1 MDIKELISQ
10 AKEVTAS
17 GLPFMEGKEKI
28 ELKDGSKFIVKNYG
42 YLNSNDGDFV
52 VIADDNSFAF
62 GGSVVTDS
70 FKKLDDSMSGDS
82 IAQLLEHG
90 IEIKIAKKKSKT
102 KREYTTCEFF
112 PD

>member
-1 MDIKELISQ
+1 MDIKDLIQQ

-28 ELKDGSKFIVKNYG
+28 ELKDGSTFKVKNYG
-42 YLNSNDGDFV
+42 YLNSEDGDFV
-52 VIADDNSFAF
+52 VIADDNYFAF

-82 IAQLLEHG
+82 IAQLLDHG
-90 IEIKIAKKKSKT
+90 IEIKIIKKKSKN

-112 PD
+112 PE